1 MAQKISIFWHRRDLR
16 LHDNAGAYH
25 ALQGEH
31 PVLPL
36 FIFDWNI
43 LHQLEDPEDARVS
56 FLHEEIRHLDA
67 TLQDMGSA
75 LLVRYG
81 KPEKV
86 WSELLEAYDI
96 AAVYTNRDYEPYA
109 KQRDEQIRK
118 LLAQRD
124 IPFLT
129 FKDQVIFEE
138 MEITKKDGGAYT
150 VFTPYS
156 RRWREK
162 MQSEIRTITD
172 ADGQQQDM
180 SAFLAPYDNKA
191 YYDRYWTTDPFPMPS
206 LAEMGFRP
214 SSVPIPSREVP
225 RKIIKNYDKTRNFP
239 GVQGTS
245 RLGIHF
251 RFGTISIR
259 QKAARARLLNEAY
272 LNELIWRDFY
282 AQILANFP
290 RVVEQSFRPEY
301 DYIAWRNN
309 EDEFAAWCAGQTGYP
324 MVDAGMRELNTTGY
338 MHNRVR
344 MITASFL
351 TKHLL
356 IDWRWGEAYFAAK
369 LLDYELSSNN
379 GGWQWA
385 AGSGTDAAP
394 YFRIFN
400 PASQLKKFDPDLTY
414 VKKWV
419 PEYDTD
425 AYPEPIV
432 DHKAARERC
441 LETYKAGLDKGR
453 KALGKA

>member
-1 MAQKISIFWHRRDLR
+1 MKQTVRIFWHRRDLR

-25 ALQGEH
+25 ALNGDY

-43 LHQLEDPEDARVS
+43 LNELEDTSDARI
-56 FLHEEIRHLDA
+56 FFIHQEIMRIKQELE
-67 TLQDMGSA
+67 DMGSTM
-75 LLVRYG
+75 LVRYG

-86 WSELLEAYDI
+86 WAEILQEFNVAD
-96 AAVYTNRDYEPYA
+96 VYTNRDYEPYA
-109 KQRDEQIRK
+109 RQRDEK
-118 LLAQRD
+118 VANLLAEQD
-124 IPFLT
+124 IPFHT
-129 FKDQVIFEE
+129 YKDHVVFEE
-138 MEITKKDGGAYT
+138 LEITKKAGGAYT

-156 RRWREK
+156 RSWREK
-162 MQSEIRTITD
+162 MLSETYQD
-172 ADGQQQDM
+172 DHGQQR
-180 SAFLAPYDNKA
+180 SSFLKPYDNEARFSQYVK
-191 YYDRYWTTDPFPMPS
+191 TDASFAVPT
-206 LAEMGFRP
+206 LAAMGF
-214 SSVPIPSREVP
+214 SESDISIPSREVP
-225 RKIIKNYDKTRNFP
+225 QKIIKNYDETRNFP
-239 GVQGTS
+239 GIEGTS

-259 QKAARARLLNEAY
+259 QKAGKARQLNDTY

-290 RVVEQSFRPEY
+290 QVVDQSFRREY
-301 DYIAWRNN
+301 DYIEWRNN
-309 EDEFAAWCAGQTGYP
+309 EEEFKAWCEGRTGYP

-344 MITASFL
+344 MVTASFL

-356 IDWRWGEAYFAAK
+356 IDWRWGEAYFGNK
-369 LLDYELSSNN
+369 LLDYELASNN

-400 PASQLKKFDPDLTY
+400 PASQLKKFDKDLTY

-419 PEYDTD
+419 PEYGTEKYAD
-425 AYPEPIV
+425 PIV
-432 DHKAARERC
+432 EHKFARERC
-441 LETYKAGLDKGR
+441 LERYKAGLDKG
-453 KALGKA
+453 KAAVGKA